1 MKKLTISFGAILFAF
16 FIFTSCNEHNSKE
29 PNAKTVPDPTAP
41 EVENTTTPVPDPTI
55 AAESSSPYDFMSK
68 ISGTYKIIS
77 NRPDYIPESV
87 AIKVSEKNIIIEK
100 DIIIDKVKFND
111 KLKCNFVIEYNKNDT
126 LIQFRS
132 VSDDTGDFLGGGTIL
147 FNGSKIQYKML
158 YGAEAEEEYI
168 FEKTSR

>member
-1 MKKLTISFGAILFAF
+1 MSRNIKFKYNKMKKVTISFGAILFAL

-41 EVENTTTPVPDPTI
+41 EVENTTTPVPDPTT
-55 AAESSSPYDFMSK
+55 AAESSSQYDFMSK

-87 AIKVSEKNIIIEK
+87 AIKVSEKNIII
-100 DIIIDKVKFND
+100 DKTKY
-111 KLKCNFVIEYNKNDT
+111 NFVIEYNKNDT
-126 LIQFRS
+126 LIQFS
-132 VSDDTGDFLGGGTIL
+132 SISEETGDFLGGGTIL

-158 YGAEAEEEYI
+158 FGTEAGEEYI
-168 FEKTSR
+168 FEKTGR